1 MSTSKRNQY
10 RVGKTKVTRAPWE
23 EDRYIYDIKS
33 GNDSLFSGVF
43 WVAVIQVI
51 FGIVFFIWFYNK
63 RHILK
68 YQSTFIY
75 YTYKN

>member
-23 EDRYIYDIKS
+23 EDRYIYDVKS

-43 WVAVIQVI
+43 WVAVIHVI
-51 FGIVFFIWFYNK
+51 FGIVFFIWFYNN
-63 RHILK
+63 L
-68 YQSTFIY
+68 
-75 YTYKN
+75 

>member
-23 EDRYIYDIKS
+23 EDRYIYDVKS

-51 FGIVFFIWFYNK
+51 FCIVFFIWFYNN
-63 RHILK
+63 L
-68 YQSTFIY
+68 
-75 YTYKN
+75 